1 MKLTFAVIYE
11 RTPNNYSAYA
21 PDLPGC
27 AAVGATQ
34 EEVRENLRAA
44 AAFHIEGIQRDG
56 DPIPKPRLSVREAM
70 DFHAAALAEAGQ
82 PPPPPETKAAL
93 VDVEVDLWDGAPPV
107 RWRNWGVVRLEDM
120 EEALRGA
127 LSAKEQWEVIVLTSV
142 ELTPFR
148 HSLVGGNFVPHTLRE
163 REPTPIP

>member
-34 EEVRENLRAA
+34 EEVRENFRAA
-44 AAFHIEGIQRDG
+44 AAFHIEGIQQDG
-56 DPIPKPRLSVREAM
+56 DPIPEPRLSARQAM

-82 PPPPPETKAAL
+82 PPAQPEAKAAL
-93 VDVEVDLWDGAPPV
+93 VDVEVRPQEAGAY
-107 RWRNWGVVRLEDM
+107 
-120 EEALRGA
+120 ALRR
-127 LSAKEQWEVIVLTSV
+127 V
-142 ELTPFR
+142 
-148 HSLVGGNFVPHTLRE
+148 VPA
-163 REPTPIP
+163 